1 MSWLIVGL
9 GNPGRAYE
17 NTRHNVGWWV
27 VNQLAERMDA
37 SFSRSLRFSARLCD
51 GSLGEQSVLLVKPT
65 TFMNRS
71 GSAVTAL
78 FRKKGFRPENTI
90 LVYDEADLE
99 CGRIRLKS
107 RGSASGHNG
116 VQSVI
121 DSIGTNEFTR
131 VRVGVGPRP
140 RGEKL
145 VEFVLSSFALSEVP
159 LVEDAVSRAADA
171 IEHVLVAGLPSA
183 MTNFNKD
190 TKT

>member
-1 MSWLIVGL
+1 MSWLVAGL
-9 GNPGRAYE
+9 GNPGGAYA
-17 NTRHNVGWWV
+17 NTRHNVGWRV
-27 VNQLAERMDA
+27 IDELARRMGKTL
-37 SFSRSLRFSARLCD
+37 SRSFRFPARLCE
-51 GSLGEQSVLLVKPT
+51 GTLGGESVLLVKPT

-71 GSAVTAL
+71 GDAVSALV
-78 FRKKGFRPENTI
+78 RKKGLGPETI
-90 LVYDEADLE
+90 LLVYDEADLE

-131 VRVGVGPRP
+131 VRVGIGPRP

-145 VEFVLSSFALSEVP
+145 VEFVLSPFAPSDVP

-171 IEHVLVAGLPSA
+171 IEHVLAAGLPSA

-190 TKT
+190 TNT

>member
-9 GNPGRAYE
+9 GNPGSAYE
-17 NTRHNVGWWV
+17 NTRHNVGWQV
-27 VNQLAERMDA
+27 VDLLAARMGEA
-37 SFSRSLRFSARLCD
+37 FKRSLRFPARLCD
-51 GSLGEQSVLLVKPT
+51 GALPGQSALLVKPT

-71 GSAVTAL
+71 GAAVSAL
-78 FRKKGFRPENTI
+78 YRKKGFRPENTI
-90 LVYDEADLE
+90 LVYDDADLE
-99 CGRIRLKS
+99 CGRIRLRGK
-107 RGSASGHNG
+107 GSAGGHNG

-140 RGEKL
+140 KGEKL
-145 VEFVLSSFALSEVP
+145 VEFVLSSFAPSDVP
-159 LVEDAVSRAADA
+159 LVVDAVSRAAEA

-190 TKT
+190 TIL